1 MNFKLLLTL
10 AWRNLWRHPRRTII
24 MLVAIALGVWMM
36 LFTAAFMQGMLEQQV
51 NDTISNLTGH
61 VQIHH
66 PKYRDDPAIENSMQ
80 IAQADIRSVM
90 DDADVK
96 QLSLRIRLP
105 AVIASERETGGVTL
119 VGIDPQGEQGLS
131 FIASSITDGRYLQSM
146 DDTGIIIGKALADK
160 LETRLGKRI
169 VVMSQDS
176 KNEVADRG
184 FRVVGI
190 YRAELQGTE
199 LAYAFT
205 GLNTA
210 RAMLKMG
217 EQVSEVSLLSNQR
230 EELDSLA
237 NRLRERFPTFEVMTW
252 KELLPLLIASLEL
265 YDAILIFWYL
275 IIFFAMSF
283 GLVNTL
289 LMAVF
294 ERTREIGLFQALG
307 MRPKFIILQI
317 LLESL
322 ILLLIGLSIGNLLTW
337 LTVLSLSG
345 GINLAAFA
353 QGMEWVQMGSLL
365 IPLLYMKDII
375 TSNLL
380 VIVLGLFASL
390 YPAIRAARAVP
401 VDAITRS

>member
-1 MNFKLLLTL
+1 MNFKLLTML

-24 MLVAIALGVWMM
+24 MLTAIALGVWMM
-36 LFTAAFMQGMLEQQV
+36 LFTAAFMQGMMEQQV
-51 NDTISNLTGH
+51 NDTIANLTGH

-80 IAQADIRSVM
+80 IGKTDISSVLK
-90 DDADVK
+90 DADVK
-96 QLSLRIRLP
+96 QMSVRIRLP

-119 VGIDPQGEQGLS
+119 LGIDPQGEQGLS
-131 FIASSITDGRYLQSM
+131 FIASAITEGRYLES
-146 DDTGIIIGKALADK
+146 TGDKGIVIGHALAEK

-176 KNEVADRG
+176 DNEVADRG
-184 FRVVGI
+184 FRIVGI

-205 GLNTA
+205 GLDTA
-210 RAMLKMG
+210 QSMLKMG
-217 EQVSEVSLLSNQR
+217 EQVSEISLVSHQR
-230 EELDSLA
+230 EELDTLA
-237 NRLRERFPTFEVMTW
+237 NRLRERFPQFEVMTW
-252 KELLPLLIASLEL
+252 KELLPLLIAAVEL

-275 IIFFAMSF
+275 IIFIAMSF

-307 MRPKFIILQI
+307 MKPKFIILQI
-317 LLESL
+317 LVESL
-322 ILLLIGLSIGNLLTW
+322 ILLLIGLAIGNLLAW

-353 QGMEWVQMGSLL
+353 EGMEWVQMGSLL
-365 IPLLYMKDII
+365 VPLLYMDDII
-375 TSNLL
+375 TSNML

-390 YPAIRAARAVP
+390 YPAVRAARAVP
-401 VDAITRS
+401 VDAITRN